1 MSSESGLERGLDT
14 NILVRYLIEDDPE
27 QAELARAFIEDD
39 LTPGVP
45 GLVHPVALCELVW
58 VLRQVYKVPKREVVA
73 ALRLV
78 LSVRTLRVLDELS
91 VREAVDLFDAHAA
104 DFADCLLSVQYG
116 TEGTGMVT
124 FDRGAA
130 HLPGAR
136 RLGGEVQPLEAQ
148 PLEAQPL
155 ESLRGSV
162 PVDGPQ
168 DAGAV
173 REAVQ
178 AERARQ
184 HVPAGDT
191 PHDSPG

>member
-1 MSSESGLERGLDT
+1 MSSGPEQGRERGLDT
-14 NILVRYLIEDDPE
+14 NVLVRYLLGDDPE

-39 LTPGVP
+39 LTPGTP

-58 VLRQVYKVPKREVVA
+58 VLRQVYKVPKSEIVA

-78 LSVRTLRVLDELS
+78 LSVRTLRVLGEPD
-91 VREAVDLFDAHAA
+91 VREAVDLFESHPA
-104 DFADCLLSVQYG
+104 DFADCLLAVQYG
-116 TEGTGMVT
+116 AAGTGMAT
-124 FDRGAA
+124 FDRDASR
-130 HLPGAR
+130 LPGAR
-136 RLGGEVQPLEAQ
+136 RLGGETPAREAG
-148 PLEAQPL
+148 PL

-168 DAGAV
+168 DAGVV

-184 HVPAGDT
+184 HVPPGDG
-191 PHDSPG
+191 PHDPPG